1 MDSATATQFD
11 RLASVDCNAPRGFC
25 FSHLCLWLLCL
36 LFLLQSLTAS
46 EANGVAFQSLLLLK
60 EFRAVESNLGSKL
73 PSCLWHTASLPP
85 AAPLML
91 HSVRPPPPTHV
102 SPSVPP
108 PLHSRSFWAGKD
120 DGRWLWAS
128 KEGNSKGVFLS
139 QGSLWIPRLFRCPG
153 SSPLLWWAS
162 SGPPFRV
169 PGGASADLSG
179 HLCPAASLT
188 WAMHSDQR
196 PPSHRLL
203 GLQWGTSSHTALPPL
218 GPAGVSAPK
227 AGPPSSCLQQ
237 PPLGPRDTLEGR
249 LLAMLSSL
257 TPSLELDS
265 AFHLW
270 TSPATRQAPVSVP
283 RYTLSDW
290 FTVVHV
296 GEHLTRK

>member
-11 RLASVDCNAPRGFC
+11 RLASVDRNAPRGFC

-60 EFRAVESNLGSKL
+60 EFRAVKSNLGSKL

-85 AAPLML
+85 AAPLMYSL
-91 HSVRPPPPTHV
+91 CDPRPPHT
-102 SPSVPP
+102 SPLLS
-108 PLHSRSFWAGKD
+108 PLHFILTPLGLERKMG
-120 DGRWLWAS
+120 DGCGHQK
-128 KEGNSKGVFLS
+128 KETAKVFFLARALC
-139 QGSLWIPRLFRCPG
+139 GSPRLFRCPG

-162 SGPPFRV
+162 SGPPFQV
-169 PGGASADLSG
+169 PGGASVDLSG

-196 PPSHRLL
+196 SPSHCLL
-203 GLQWGTSSHTALPPL
+203 GLQWGTSSLTALPPL

-249 LLAMLSSL
+249 LLAKLSSL
-257 TPSLELDS
+257 TQSLELDS
-265 AFHLW
+265 AFHL
-270 TSPATRQAPVSVP
+270 
-283 RYTLSDW
+283 
-290 FTVVHV
+290 
-296 GEHLTRK
+296 